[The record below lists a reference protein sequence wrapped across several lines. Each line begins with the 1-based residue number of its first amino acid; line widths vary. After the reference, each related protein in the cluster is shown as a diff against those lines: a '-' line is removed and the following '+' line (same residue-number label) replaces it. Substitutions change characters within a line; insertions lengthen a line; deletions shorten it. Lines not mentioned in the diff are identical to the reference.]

1 MSCIKKPKMEKI
13 ISKGVALEDG
23 FRIYYASLC
32 ENINMQTCLE
42 SLSNLSLAKA
52 YYYTFQSGHNGC
64 RCFRCKLQN
73 QILQIMLKR
82 GSNKTYLCGA
92 EIYDTDRFVEE
103 QEPFPFV
110 DLWHGKSPKVENHSS
125 WFEKYDIG
133 ECS

>member
-13 ISKGVALEDG
+13 VSKGVALEDG

-42 SLSNLSLAKA
+42 SLSDLSLAKA

-82 GSNKTYLCGA
+82 GSNETYLCGA
-92 EIYDTDRFVEE
+92 DIYDTDRFVEE

-125 WFEKYDIG
+125 WFEKYDRG

>member
-42 SLSNLSLAKA
+42 SLSDLSLAKA

-82 GSNKTYLCGA
+82 GSNETYLCGA
-92 EIYDTDRFVEE
+92 DIYDTDSFVEE

-125 WFEKYDIG
+125 WFEKYDRG

>member
-42 SLSNLSLAKA
+42 SLSDLSLAKA

-82 GSNKTYLCGA
+82 GSNETYLCGA
-92 EIYDTDRFVEE
+92 DIYDTDRFVEE

-125 WFEKYDIG
+125 WFEKYDRG